1 MTTKL
6 KREDGV
12 GATPGNDGG
21 LVRQAHKLTADLTT
35 PNRAVYWLDLLL
47 TATATW
53 GGLWLAATAR
63 EPGIVIAAG
72 LVGLLAL
79 YRGLSFIHEISHL
92 RPKDVPG
99 FRLGWN
105 LLIGVPLMTPSMMY
119 EGVHNLHHAKHRFG
133 TAQDPEYL
141 PLGRYSSFKL
151 GLFAAISLLAPL
163 GVILRSGILIPLS
176 FVFPG
181 VRRMVKTKL
190 SALVINPDFTRE
202 DNDKTRPDWL
212 AQELGCWLWCWGVA
226 AATIAGFVPVRVV
239 ITWFALFSL
248 ATFVNQLR
256 TLVAH
261 YWHNDGEVMSFE
273 DQFLDS
279 VNVPPPALLPFLWAP
294 VGLRYH
300 ALHHL
305 LPRLPYHNLG
315 KAHARLSVQLAATS
329 PYHRV
334 EETGLFVALGK
345 LFRRAGAPTQALAV
359 EADAV
364 ERQGA

>member
-1 MTTKL
+1 
-6 KREDGV
+6 V
-12 GATPGNDGG
+12 GSSPKEEVG
-21 LVRQAHKLTADLTT
+21 LVRQAHSLTADLTT
-35 PNRAVYWLDLLL
+35 PDRAIYWLDLVL
-47 TATATW
+47 TATAAW
-53 GGLWLAATAR
+53 GGLALAATTHGLAV
-63 EPGIVIAAG
+63 GLVAG

-105 LLIGVPLMTPSMMY
+105 LLIGAPLMTPSMMY
-119 EGVHNLHHAKHRFG
+119 EGVHNLHHAKDRFG
-133 TAQDPEYL
+133 TARDPEYL
-141 PLGRYSSFKL
+141 PLGRYSPFKL
-151 GLFAAISLLAPL
+151 ALFAAISLLAPL

-181 VRRMVKTKL
+181 VRRLVKTKL
-190 SALVINPDFTRE
+190 SALVINPDFVRE

-226 AATIAGFVPVRVV
+226 ALTIAGVVPGRVV
-239 ITWFALFSL
+239 ATWFVLFSL

-261 YWHNDGEVMSFE
+261 YWENDGEMMSFE

-315 KAHARLSVQLAATS
+315 KAHARLSAQLAATS

-334 EETGLFVALGK
+334 EEKGLFVALAK
-345 LFRRAGAPTQALAV
+345 LFRRAAGAPTILAV
-359 EADAV
+359 EADPV
-364 ERQGA
+364 ERQSA

>member
-1 MTTKL
+1 
-6 KREDGV
+6 V
-12 GATPGNDGG
+12 GSSPKDEAG
-21 LVRQAHKLTADLTT
+21 LVRQAHGLTADLTT
-35 PNRAVYWLDLLL
+35 PNRAIYWLDLIL
-47 TATATW
+47 TATAAW
-53 GGLWLAATAR
+53 GGLALAATTHSL
-63 EPGIVIAAG
+63 PVGLIAG

-133 TAQDPEYL
+133 TAKDPEYL
-141 PLGRYSSFKL
+141 PLGRYSPLKL
-151 GLFAAISLLAPL
+151 GLFTAISLLAPL

-176 FVFPG
+176 FAIPS
-181 VRRMVKTKL
+181 VRRFVKTKL
-190 SALVINPDFTRE
+190 SALVINPDFVRE

-212 AQELGCWLWCWGVA
+212 AQEIGCWLWCWGVA
-226 AATIAGFVPVRVV
+226 ALTVAGVVPVRVV
-239 ITWFALFSL
+239 LTWFALFSL

-261 YWHNDGEVMSFE
+261 YWHNDGEMMSFE
-273 DQFLDS
+273 EQFLDS
-279 VNVPPPALLPFLWAP
+279 VNVPPPAWLPFLWAP

-305 LPRLPYHNLG
+305 LPRLPYHSLG
-315 KAHARLSVQLAATS
+315 QAHARLSVQLAATS

-334 EETGLFVALGK
+334 EERGLFVALAK
-345 LFRRAGAPTQALAV
+345 LFRRAGVAPVAAV
-359 EADAV
+359 KAEGV
-364 ERQGA
+364 ERQSA

>member
-1 MTTKL
+1 MTTKRQ
-6 KREDGV
+6 REDRV
-12 GATPGNDGG
+12 GSTPESDGG
-21 LVRQAHKLTADLTT
+21 LVRQAHTLTADLTA
-35 PNRAVYWLDLLL
+35 PNRAFYWTDLIL
-47 TATATW
+47 TATAAW
-53 GGLWLAATAR
+53 GGLALVSTTHQA
-63 EPGIVIAAG
+63 GVVIAAG
-72 LVGLLAL
+72 LIGLLAL

-99 FRLGWN
+99 FRLAWN

-133 TAQDPEYL
+133 TAKDPEYL
-141 PLGRYSSFKL
+141 PLGRYSKLKL
-151 GLFAAISLLAPL
+151 GLFTAISLLAPL
-163 GVILRSGILIPLS
+163 GVILRSGILVPLS
-176 FVFPG
+176 FVLPPMRRF
-181 VRRMVKTKL
+181 VRAKL
-190 SALVINPDFTRE
+190 SALVINPDFVRE

-212 AQELGCWLWCWGVA
+212 AQEIGCWLWCWGVGA
-226 AATIAGFVPVRVV
+226 LTFAGVVPVRV
-239 ITWFALFSL
+239 ILAWFVLFSL

-261 YWHNDGEVMSFE
+261 YWHNDGEMMSFE

-315 KAHARLSVQLAATS
+315 KAHARLSARLAESS

-334 EETGLFVALGK
+334 EERGLFVALGK
-345 LFRRAGAPTQALAV
+345 LFGRAGVKPAAV
-359 EADAV
+359 ISSDEA
-364 ERQGA
+364 ERQSA